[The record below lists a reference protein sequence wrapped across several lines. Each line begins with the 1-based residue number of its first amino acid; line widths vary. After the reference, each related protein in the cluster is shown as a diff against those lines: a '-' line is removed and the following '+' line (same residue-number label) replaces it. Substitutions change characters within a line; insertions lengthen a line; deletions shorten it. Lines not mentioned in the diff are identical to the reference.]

1 MFQHHFQKLDLDGD
15 GHISINELRT
25 HFKNMGV
32 RVTAR
37 TLNDLMA
44 EVDVNRNGQVEFD
57 EFVAVRA
64 HLSFNFFWS
73 FLLLFF
79 FFFVFFFFGSFLA
92 DATWVSPS
100 QSLEGFAGGRRGE
113 LEAIRLIFLNIIP
126 VDDSDE
132 GKTTRLTAVSPSCSF
147 SFFSLFS

>member
-1 MFQHHFQKLDLDGD
+1 LDLDGD

-79 FFFVFFFFGSFLA
+79 FFSSSSLSSSSLGLSLQMPRGSLPLRA
-92 DATWVSPS
+92 LKDL
-100 QSLEGFAGGRRGE
+100 LEGEEG
-113 LEAIRLIFLNIIP
+113 NWKQ
-126 VDDSDE
+126 SD
-132 GKTTRLTAVSPSCSF
+132 
-147 SFFSLFS
+147 